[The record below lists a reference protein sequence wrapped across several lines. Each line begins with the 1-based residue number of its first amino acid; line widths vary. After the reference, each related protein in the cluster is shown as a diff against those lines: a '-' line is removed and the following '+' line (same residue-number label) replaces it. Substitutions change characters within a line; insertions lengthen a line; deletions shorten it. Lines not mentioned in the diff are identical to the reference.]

1 MVKNY
6 RLTSIGKYRLI
17 YPSLITDGIRQ
28 LGYVAEEQ
36 DAFRAIAD
44 PGRRQMLDAMLGE
57 ERSVGELVAM
67 VGLAQPTVSQHLKVL
82 RLAGLVEERREGRQR
97 MYTARATELRT
108 VVDWVAKYE
117 AFWTERLGRLGAL
130 LDRKVQ

>member
-1 MVKNY
+1 M
-6 RLTSIGKYRLI
+6 RLISIGKCRLI